1 MTRAASFGL
10 RRLFSQTIL
19 LACMSGLLASNASA
33 GGEVLRGG
41 FVTSPSYWNWR
52 GVYGGAQLNYNN
64 ADMNFG
70 DATGD
75 LVNRVLRNTDI
86 LSNVSAW
93 SLLQNSS
100 TTGSGWGGFIG
111 YNWQWDDIVMGFEAN
126 YSRTSLTRS
135 STDSMTRSFINNDAA
150 PPDHTYN
157 YTVRLNG
164 TGYVDVTDLAT
175 FRARAG
181 WAVGPLMP
189 YGFIGFAVGRA
200 NVTTGVTMSGTLRDC
215 YTVASVPVCDPAVP
229 IQPGSQST
237 TQDGKW
243 VYGGAV
249 GLGFDWALTQN
260 IFVRGEWELVQ
271 LQDIEGIDARINTG
285 RVALGVKF

>member
-1 MTRAASFGL
+1 
-10 RRLFSQTIL
+10 
-19 LACMSGLLASNASA
+19 
-33 GGEVLRGG
+33 
-41 FVTSPSYWNWR
+41 
-52 GVYGGAQLNYNN
+52 
-64 ADMNFG
+64 
-70 DATGD
+70 
-75 LVNRVLRNTDI
+75 
-86 LSNVSAW
+86 
-93 SLLQNSS
+93 
-100 TTGSGWGGFIG
+100 
-111 YNWQWDDIVMGFEAN
+111 
-126 YSRTSLTRS
+126 
-135 STDSMTRSFINNDAA
+135 
-150 PPDHTYN
+150 
-157 YTVRLNG
+157 
-164 TGYVDVTDLAT
+164 
-175 FRARAG
+175 
-181 WAVGPLMP
+181 MP

>member
-150 PPDHTYN
+150 PPDHT
-157 YTVRLNG
+157 
-164 TGYVDVTDLAT
+164 
-175 FRARAG
+175 
-181 WAVGPLMP
+181 
-189 YGFIGFAVGRA
+189 
-200 NVTTGVTMSGTLRDC
+200 
-215 YTVASVPVCDPAVP
+215 
-229 IQPGSQST
+229 
-237 TQDGKW
+237 
-243 VYGGAV
+243 
-249 GLGFDWALTQN
+249 
-260 IFVRGEWELVQ
+260 
-271 LQDIEGIDARINTG
+271 
-285 RVALGVKF
+285 